1 MLKQHNVENAEI
13 PRPYDE
19 AAPETLVQQHKA
31 VVEAETA
38 ARLARAANN
47 MKKDRD
53 KVRKIIFKRE
63 TKKRTRNKK
72 SWYVD
77 NALCKPYNN
86 MRFQMG
92 NLRINHG
99 FNIDQNAIQHNWTIK
114 FLLVCH

>member
-53 KVRKIIFKRE
+53 KVRKLIFKRE

-77 NALCKPYNN
+77 KCIMCIVDDSYEKCKALQFK
-86 MRFQMG
+86 
-92 NLRINHG
+92 
-99 FNIDQNAIQHNWTIK
+99 WE
-114 FLLVCH
+114 